1 MDQHVLPMMELMY
14 IKTVTNIGNGTIM
27 AQVKTFVNAIIHDVL
42 IPSFVDI
49 VYARASMLA
58 ENLVGRPTH
67 ND

>member
-1 MDQHVLPMMELMY
+1 MA
-14 IKTVTNIGNGTIM
+14 NIGNGTIM

-49 VYARASMLA
+49 VYARARMLA